1 MVKIQVRSFELIDK
15 DIDPEVV
22 WHGGKKD
29 SNAGDETVEDLDDM
43 ADEGGNRML
52 KDKSNI
58 ALNRSML
65 ANAYRVLVD
74 AGPTGM
80 AQMDFSR
87 KLGIGKLESRAV
99 HRYFPCI
106 FDENLFLANAG
117 RGRAVR
123 NKASPAC

>member
-1 MVKIQVRSFELIDK
+1 MLKPNLMFWLQIQMKKIKRLI
-15 DIDPEVV
+15 VT
-22 WHGGKKD
+22 
-29 SNAGDETVEDLDDM
+29 DEILTMQIQRLKETEQQRQEIRDRKHWDYFDRQRKIL
-43 ADEGGNRML
+43 NRML

-99 HRYFPCI
+99 HRCVLSSFY
-106 FDENLFLANAG
+106 
-117 RGRAVR
+117 VR
-123 NKASPAC
+123 

>member
-1 MVKIQVRSFELIDK
+1 MAKIQVRSFELIDK

-99 HRYFPCI
+99 HRYFSCI
-106 FDENLFLANAG
+106 FDENLFLADAAAPHGINNAP
-117 RGRAVR
+117 
-123 NKASPAC
+123 SAC